1 MLMLGSMDGL
11 ESLELGLPGVARAA
25 ISAWLSGE
33 DPPAWPAFPPLP
45 VFVTLRNLDGS
56 LRGCIGS
63 LAASE
68 PDLARETARSAV
80 LAATRD
86 PRFPPL
92 SLHEIRGIRIE
103 VSVLEPEETVAH
115 VGELDPSTFGVV
127 VRDGFGRRGLL
138 LPDIPGIED
147 AAVQVDI
154 ARRKAGIAPG
164 EPVSLSRF
172 RVRKWCERYSER
184 G

>member
-1 MLMLGSMDGL
+1 MIGTMDGL
-11 ESLELGLPGVARAA
+11 EELELGLPEVARAA
-25 ISAWLSGE
+25 IFAWLRGE
-33 DPPAWPAFPPLP
+33 EPPSWPAMPPLP

-63 LAASE
+63 LAAIE

-80 LAATRD
+80 LAASRD

-92 SLHEIRGIRIE
+92 SLHEILSITIE

-115 VGELDPSTFGVV
+115 VGELDPTTYGVV
-127 VRDGFGRRGLL
+127 VRDRFGRKGLL
-138 LPDIPGIED
+138 LPDIPGVED
-147 AAVQVDI
+147 PAVQVDI

-164 EPVSLSRF
+164 EPVMLSRF
-172 RVRKWCERYSER
+172 RVRKWCEQDSER
-184 G
+184 K